1 LGQLGDLVGAEGDY
15 DGDGRHDIAV
25 YRRSNQTFYYLRS
38 LSNNTVV
45 DGQKFGDPGDTP
57 LKAFGIYLKI

>member
-25 YRRSNQTFYYLRS
+25 YRRSNQTFYHLRS
-38 LSNNTVV
+38 SSNNTVV

-57 LKAFGIYLKI
+57 LGTFGTY